1 MDRIYKYNPN
11 ISYNPNGGRYLQ
23 LITAKNL
30 YIQNITV
37 AENDGHSD
45 SFHVKFPNVFTNYPL
60 GAVRVEDQKFKD
72 WDHYKFTIWQLQL
85 NFVVFCASS
94 ACGVSVEHLNAK
106 EPMIRSI
113 YRFHVYY
120 HIRRIL
126 KILEI
131 PLPYENS
138 FNQYNNPYN
147 HEKFIGICSEYG
159 VSNDLT
165 KWRKQKY
172 FSTWQSRAWETGK
185 PGMSNINENS
195 FSRWIIEKS
204 DGLTMLGL
212 QKLSGSVR
220 HDAYLILTSQTST
233 RGPIVG
239 IESRNLD
246 AQHTFLN
253 TFENI
258 VNRRVNISEDI
269 RRFQKTLQY
278 ARSKVDYVIGEFI
291 YMLPSN
297 MNLQIEKVKDYNN
310 KILISSPSFKIGT
323 NLKIN
328 LDGEQVKLKDKPD
341 VKSKEVEMVKTEPD
355 VKPKVITKPDIKSNK
370 EHKQDVKPNI
380 ELKHD
385 VMLITTKPDTNKITY
400 EEEKVALYWEL
411 QLYLQYGGCSSDL
424 RSICLCH
431 EICVYQD
438 SNTCDKC
445 PQILRQPT
453 NCFLCSIQDP

>member
-1 MDRIYKYNPN
+1 MDRIYKYNPDA
-11 ISYNPNGGRYLQ
+11 IYKPNGGTYLQ
-23 LITAKNL
+23 IISSKDL

-37 AENDGHSD
+37 AEHEGHSD
-45 SFHVKFPNVFTNYPL
+45 SFQVKFPNVFTNYPL

-72 WDHYKFTIWQLQL
+72 WDHYKFTLWQSQL
-85 NFVVFCASS
+85 NFAIFCASS

-165 KWRKQKY
+165 KWRNQKY

-185 PGMSNINENS
+185 PGMSYINENS

-204 DGLTMLGL
+204 DGLTTLGI
-212 QKLSGSVR
+212 QKLSESVR
-220 HDAYLILTSQTST
+220 DYAYLILTSQTST

-239 IESRNLD
+239 HEARNLD
-246 AQHTFLN
+246 AQRTFLN

-258 VNRRVNISEDI
+258 VNRRVNIPEDI

-278 ARSKVDYVIGEFI
+278 ARSKVDYAIGEFV
-291 YMLPSN
+291 YMIPSD
-297 MNLQIEKVKDYNN
+297 MNLRIGNIRNYNN
-310 KILISSPSFKIGT
+310 KILISSPSFNIGT
-323 NLKIN
+323 NLKVN
-328 LDGEQVKLKDKPD
+328 LDDYDTKVAD
-341 VKSKEVEMVKTEPD
+341 VKH
-355 VKPKVITKPDIKSNK
+355 KPDIKPNKGDKQDVKPVIKPNKGDKQDVKPVIKPNK

-380 ELKHD
+380 KFEQVVK
-385 VMLITTKPDTNKITY
+385 KPDTNKITY
-400 EEEKVALYWEL
+400 EEEKAALILGMTAVFTAWFIF
-411 QLYLQYGGCSSDL
+411 SS
-424 RSICLCH
+424 SW
-431 EICVYQD
+431 
-438 SNTCDKC
+438 S
-445 PQILRQPT
+445 
-453 NCFLCSIQDP
+453 

>member
-1 MDRIYKYNPN
+1 MDRIYKYNPDA
-11 ISYNPNGGRYLQ
+11 SYKPNGGRYLQ
-23 LITAKNL
+23 LITAEDL
-30 YIQNITV
+30 YIQNVTV

-45 SFHVKFPNVFTNYPL
+45 SFQVKFPNIFTNYPL
-60 GAVRVEDQKFKD
+60 GAVRVEDQRFKD
-72 WDHYKFTIWQLQL
+72 WDHYKFTIWQSQL

-126 KILEI
+126 KMLEI

-138 FNQYNNPYN
+138 FNQYNNLYN
-147 HEKFIGICSEYG
+147 HEKFIGISSEYG

-165 KWRKQKY
+165 KWRNQKY

-185 PGMSNINENS
+185 PGMSYINENS
-195 FSRWIIEKS
+195 FSRWIIEKL

-212 QKLSGSVR
+212 QKLSESVR
-220 HDAYLILTSQTST
+220 DYAYLILTSQTST

-239 IESRNLD
+239 HETRNLD
-246 AQHTFLN
+246 AQRMFLN

-258 VNRRVNISEDI
+258 VNRRVNIPEDI

-297 MNLQIEKVKDYNN
+297 MNLQIGKVKNYNN

-328 LDGEQVKLKDKPD
+328 LD

-355 VKPKVITKPDIKSNK
+355 VKPKVITKPNIEPNK

-380 ELKHD
+380 KFDRESNQD
-385 VMLITTKPDTNKITY
+385 VKKPDTNKITH
-400 EEEKVALYWEL
+400 EEEKVAL
-411 QLYLQYGGCSSDL
+411 
-424 RSICLCH
+424 
-431 EICVYQD
+431 
-438 SNTCDKC
+438 
-445 PQILRQPT
+445 ILGT
-453 NCFLCSIQDP
+453 TAVFTVWWMFK

>member
-1 MDRIYKYNPN
+1 MDRIYKYDSNA
-11 ISYNPNGGRYLQ
+11 SYKPNGGRYLQ
-23 LITAKNL
+23 LITAKDL

-37 AENDGHSD
+37 SEHDGHSD
-45 SFHVKFPNVFTNYPL
+45 SFQVKFPNVFTNYLL

-72 WDHYKFTIWQLQL
+72 WDHYKFTLWQSQL
-85 NFVVFCASS
+85 NFAVFCASS

-120 HIRRIL
+120 HMRRIL

-131 PLPYENS
+131 PLPYESS

-147 HEKFIGICSEYG
+147 HEKFIRICSEYG

-165 KWRKQKY
+165 KWRNRKY

-185 PGMSNINENS
+185 PGMSYINENS

-204 DGLTMLGL
+204 NGLTTLGI
-212 QKLSGSVR
+212 QKLSKSVR
-220 HDAYLILTSQTST
+220 DYAYLILTSQTST

-239 IESRNLD
+239 HEAQNLD
-246 AQHTFLN
+246 AQRTFLN

-258 VNRRVNISEDI
+258 VNRRLNIPEDI

-278 ARSKVDYVIGEFI
+278 ARSKVDYVISEFI
-291 YMLPSN
+291 YMLPSD
-297 MNLQIEKVKDYNN
+297 MNLRIGNIRNYNN

-323 NLKIN
+323 NVKIN
-328 LDGEQVKLKDKPD
+328 LLSSENRRLNDDGEQAKIKDEPE
-341 VKSKEVEMVKTEPD
+341 VKSKEVDNQRLMVKSEPD
-355 VKPKVITKPDIKSNK
+355 VKQKKEPDVKSNI
-370 EHKQDVKPNI
+370 DVEPNI

-385 VMLITTKPDTNKITY
+385 VKVVRTKPDTNEITY
-400 EEEKVALYWEL
+400 EEEKVALVLGIASVFTVWWMF
-411 QLYLQYGGCSSDL
+411 
-424 RSICLCH
+424 
-431 EICVYQD
+431 
-438 SNTCDKC
+438 K
-445 PQILRQPT
+445 
-453 NCFLCSIQDP
+453 